1 MLLGEEQVVLGA
13 SIGIAFGGVLTD
25 GPEVLLRR
33 EADLAMYLAK
43 RAGTDCYRVFEGENA
58 ATL

>member
-1 MLLGEEQVVLGA
+1 MLLGEEQVVFGA

-25 GPEVLLRR
+25 GPEVLLR

-43 RAGTDCYRVFEGENA
+43 RAGRDCYRVFEGENA

>member
-25 GPEVLLRR
+25 GPEVLLR